1 MSGSGDVCE
10 LVLGVVIMSCGVF
23 RGPRKFGVFLIC
35 AVLFSGCS
43 PFYVM
48 RAAFEQSKILLAR
61 QEIEDA
67 LEDESV
73 SPEEKQKLKVVLAA
87 REYAQS
93 MGLNPGG
100 SFTKYADIGKDTL
113 AWVLVAAR
121 KDSFSLHSWWFPIVG
136 RVPYKGYFDKED
148 ALEAGRDLEAEG
160 YEAFVRGTD
169 AFSTLGWF
177 NDPVL
182 STTLQGPPY
191 RIANTVI
198 HESVHST
205 VWIKGSVPFNESL
218 ANFIGNEGAVLFYGA
233 WQQRCAAT
241 KSCSDDEVQ
250 QVASELARAQRDRAY
265 QFEVAELID
274 ALHGELDALY
284 QRSDISSDQKILE
297 REVVFAKHLDP
308 FKAKYPELKALQKIN
323 NAEIIQLKL
332 YLSRLDL
339 FERLFVL
346 ANRDWTAFTDKVKGI
361 AAQVDEDSGRDPFTE
376 LKKLVGVEE

>member
-1 MSGSGDVCE
+1 MVRSSRRILGLHRVIPLFA
-10 LVLGVVIMSCGVF
+10 LVMT
-23 RGPRKFGVFLIC
+23 
-35 AVLFSGCS
+35 GCS

-48 RAAFEQSKILLAR
+48 RAAYEQSKILLAR

-67 LEDESV
+67 LNDESV
-73 SPEEKQKLKVVLAA
+73 SVEEKQKLKVVLAA

-93 MGLNPGG
+93 MGLNPGR

-148 ALEAGRDLEAEG
+148 ALEAGRELEEEG

-205 VWIKGSVPFNESL
+205 VWIKGNVPFNESF
-218 ANFIGNEGAVLFYGA
+218 ANFVGNEGAVLFYAA
-233 WQQRCAAT
+233 WQKRCVET
-241 KSCSDDEVQ
+241 KECSDADRL
-250 QVASELARAQRDRAY
+250 QVDAELARAQRDRSY

-274 ALHGELDALY
+274 ALYEELNTLY
-284 QRSDISSDQKILE
+284 QRADLSFEDKVKE
-297 REVVFAKHLDP
+297 RDVVFARHLNP
-308 FKAKYPELKALQKIN
+308 FRAKYPELKALQKLN

-332 YLSRLDL
+332 YLSRLDHFEKL
-339 FERLFVL
+339 FTLM
-346 ANRDWTAFTDKVKGI
+346 NRDWAAFTGKIKEL
-361 AAQVDEDSGRDPFTE
+361 AALVGEDSSKDPFAE
-376 LKKLVGVEE
+376 LKKIVGVEG